1 MPPTEQVVVRASA
14 PEDLVAL
21 VVHTLG
27 FWPEESLVLVGL
39 RGPRR
44 RTGLVL
50 RVDLEPFLALEPTA
64 LDDALDQVVAPLA
77 ADGAAIALLHS
88 RSGGVRPAHRQ
99 LVAALE
105 GALGRLHLRME
116 EAALVDG
123 QRLFSLTCEGACCPP
138 QGRALADV
146 ASTVV
151 GAEMVALGRA
161 PAADRGA
168 AVARLLAGVAP
179 EAPALRAEVA
189 AHLAAGR
196 GGEGGEAWSARP
208 VATWCALV
216 DEVAAAVGAPVPAG
230 TGGRPPRT
238 VDEAAAAVLDP
249 ARAAGLLGALGDV
262 LVRDAVLVSA
272 APGARQVLA
281 GSAFDPPGAL
291 AERVVLALDLFDR
304 APDAGEPELVEA
316 ASARLRRAA
325 RAAPDG
331 VRARPLA
338 VLAHW
343 GWWRGSTVEATALA
357 EAALVLDPGAS
368 LAALVLG
375 LADHGVP
382 PGWVG
387 AAASADDRRAP
398 RARRR
403 RRRPG
408 PGVP

>member
-1 MPPTEQVVVRASA
+1 
-14 PEDLVAL
+14 
-21 VVHTLG
+21 
-27 FWPEESLVLVGL
+27 
-39 RGPRR
+39 
-44 RTGLVL
+44 
-50 RVDLEPFLALEPTA
+50 
-64 LDDALDQVVAPLA
+64 
-77 ADGAAIALLHS
+77 
-88 RSGGVRPAHRQ
+88 
-99 LVAALE
+99 
-105 GALGRLHLRME
+105 
-116 EAALVDG
+116 
-123 QRLFSLTCEGACCPP
+123 
-138 QGRALADV
+138 
-146 ASTVV
+146 
-151 GAEMVALGRA
+151 
-161 PAADRGA
+161 
-168 AVARLLAGVAP
+168 
-179 EAPALRAEVA
+179 
-189 AHLAAGR
+189 
-196 GGEGGEAWSARP
+196 
-208 VATWCALV
+208 
-216 DEVAAAVGAPVPAG
+216 
-230 TGGRPPRT
+230 
-238 VDEAAAAVLDP
+238 
-249 ARAAGLLGALGDV
+249 
-262 LVRDAVLVSA
+262 VLVSA

-316 ASARLRRAA
+316 ASALLRRAA